1 MKSNFLNKSIG
12 LDFLKRKKQ
21 IKKELQILIIKSI
34 IRNRNI
40 SYWQR
45 TAGNFFFIKNL
56 KKKST
61 ITKQQNVCLL
71 TGKKKTTF
79 KITNFSRQLT
89 KKFSD
94 LGLLQNITRFN

>member
-40 SYWQR
+40 SY
-45 TAGNFFFIKNL
+45 
-56 KKKST
+56 
-61 ITKQQNVCLL
+61 
-71 TGKKKTTF
+71 
-79 KITNFSRQLT
+79 
-89 KKFSD
+89 
-94 LGLLQNITRFN
+94 